1 MKWEQVQKEAHT
13 AGLSPGLGT
22 QSSVPA
28 RAWLGPA
35 RCAEAANNCPGKAL
49 QRAFRQGHAD
59 ILVKGPRHW
68 QQPFFSLSPN
78 RAIFIRKAA
87 LL

>member
-1 MKWEQVQKEAHT
+1 MGILKWEQVQKEAHT

-49 QRAFRQGHAD
+49 QRGFRQGHAD
-59 ILVKGPRHW
+59 IPGKGT
-68 QQPFFSLSPN
+68 QAL
-78 RAIFIRKAA
+78 AAA
-87 LL
+87 LLQLVSQQSNFH